1 MIKKIILAVVSL
13 LLCATFLNAAE
24 AGKIV
29 GGANHDVPS
38 WFKLSFLDITDDA
51 QEAQKNNKHLM
62 IFMDLDGC
70 PYCAQMLSE
79 SFFPKNKTSDFI
91 KANFDVIKTSITG
104 SKDVT
109 WDETT
114 IMSEK
119 EFAKKMQVYSTPT
132 ILFLDGDKN
141 VVARVDGYRSKEN
154 FLNILEYVNGK
165 HYTKMELDQFLEKV
179 KIK

>member
-1 MIKKIILAVVSL
+1 MVTKWLQRFCTISFQVVFLDIWLYYCYSIKLLSGGNFDDKKIILAVVSL

-79 SFFPKNKTSDFI
+79 SFFPKK
-91 KANFDVIKTSITG
+91 
-104 SKDVT
+104 
-109 WDETT
+109 
-114 IMSEK
+114 
-119 EFAKKMQVYSTPT
+119 
-132 ILFLDGDKN
+132 
-141 VVARVDGYRSKEN
+141 
-154 FLNILEYVNGK
+154 
-165 HYTKMELDQFLEKV
+165 
-179 KIK
+179 